1 MLHAFP
7 WQLGDAPCDARIY
20 ASHPKLCAA
29 ADGAGLVHARHGR
42 RTPAAAAA
50 SRTGRASRR
59 LLDQGPAETQTTA
72 AAAGTGWASEALVPA
87 IARGLCVPFAPQA
100 STRCFAGKCA
110 SDATAF
116 QICFA
121 AWAPGAPA
129 GPVAGNVSI
138 VTASFSGL
146 LATFESGAG
155 LGPGV
160 FLLTWFKGSSLAACG
175 GRRGL
180 LGVPTLTVNETCGA
194 GTPPASAFL
203 VQVSRGQGN
212 WPAPARAHARLE
224 RVLAPCSRLLRR
236 PTRRVAGPEE
246 AVPPLPSVALR

>member
-1 MLHAFP
+1 MQA
-7 WQLGDAPCDARIY
+7 IY
-20 ASHPKLCAA
+20 ASDPLLCAA
-29 ADGAGLVHARHGR
+29 ADGADPTTAV
-42 RTPAAAAA
+42 AAAPVATTAVAA
-50 SRTGRASRR
+50 S
-59 LLDQGPAETQTTA
+59 
-72 AAAGTGWASEALVPA
+72 AAGTGWASEALVPA

-121 AWAPGAPA
+121 AWVPGA

-194 GTPPASAFL
+194 GTPPASSFII
-203 VQVSRGQGN
+203 QVFN
-212 WPAPARAHARLE
+212 
-224 RVLAPCSRLLRR
+224 CS
-236 PTRRVAGPEE
+236 E
-246 AVPPLPSVALR
+246 